1 MIEQTIT
8 TEYNTFYLIIF
19 GFLSLVAIVIGLVI
33 VKRKDNNLFG
43 NIFNKSSDNAKEITI
58 DTTDK
63 FSKAHTE
70 VITCLPKHY
79 EEELHYLEESV
90 KDVQTRIIET
100 TEDIN
105 NKLNIIIAKVA
116 ELEQNNN
123 N

>member
-70 VITCLPKHY
+70 VITCFSK
-79 EEELHYLEESV
+79 
-90 KDVQTRIIET
+90 
-100 TEDIN
+100 
-105 NKLNIIIAKVA
+105 
-116 ELEQNNN
+116 
-123 N
+123 

>member
-1 MIEQTIT
+1 METLTI
-8 TEYNTFYLIIF
+8 NLFYPLL
-19 GFLSLVAIVIGLVI
+19 FLLLLAIVITVGI
-33 VKRKDNNLFG
+33 VCIKHKDNNLFG